1 MENNCPIC
9 HLPLEGNVPAFC
21 VMFDHSYF
29 IYSKNNIIYFIRI
42 RLGDLRADQLRVNID
57 YDINNTQIT
66 MKTGTIILNKV
77 INLDLSDID
86 KFKEKIKMYVLFS

>member
-1 MENNCPIC
+1 MQNNCPIC
-9 HLPLEGNVPAFC
+9 HQRLEGNSTAFC

-29 IYSKNNIIYFIRI
+29 TYSNNNIINSIRI
-42 RLGDLRADQLRVNID
+42 RLGELRVNID
-57 YDINNTQIT
+57 YDINNTKII
-66 MKTGTIILNKV
+66 MKTGTIVLNKV